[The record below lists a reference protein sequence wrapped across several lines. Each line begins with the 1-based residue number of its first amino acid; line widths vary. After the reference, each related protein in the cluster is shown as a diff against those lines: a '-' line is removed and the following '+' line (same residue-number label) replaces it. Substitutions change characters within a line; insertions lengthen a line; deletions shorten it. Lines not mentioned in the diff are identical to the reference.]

1 MHSSHIAN
9 RNTQA
14 DLYIFKQMFTNKIH
28 FSTAINGD
36 DLAGILPKIDPTLL
50 FKYCFPNFKNYT
62 MFAKIGFPKLVN
74 HHPDPDHKLL
84 RYTWYCLVLFQD
96 PGLSADFQMNFSKN
110 SI

>member
-50 FKYCFPNFKNYT
+50 FKYCFPNFKNYR

-74 HHPDPDHKLL
+74 HHPDFRRSQIVKI
-84 RYTWYCLVLFQD
+84 YLVL
-96 PGLSADFQMNFSKN
+96 PGIISGSWT
-110 SI
+110 